1 MRGRER
7 RKERGG
13 GRKREERGEGGVAAG
28 VGLRRRGRARPG
40 GWRRLD
46 PFLDR
51 ELRGGW
57 GSGAMHGRLQP
68 ASIST
73 RAAATTGGARAAT
86 VVHGAGVGR
95 RSLAAR
101 PTISLPLPLFPARHC
116 LPMFSIRRHCSWW
129 FRTRQV
135 AAWESRGGMVLVMG
149 VKG

>member
-13 GRKREERGEGGVAAG
+13 GRKREERGEGGVVAG

-57 GSGAMHGRLQP
+57 GLGAMHGRLHP

-73 RAAATTGGARAAT
+73 RAAATPGGARAAA

-95 RSLAAR
+95 RSVGRRDDRLR
-101 PTISLPLPLFPARHC
+101 PAFALPSIHPSDQSVCPRLRPLTHA
-116 LPMFSIRRHCSWW
+116 
-129 FRTRQV
+129 
-135 AAWESRGGMVLVMG
+135 LVSG
-149 VKG
+149 YLLSVTDS